1 MLNVPNIYSAFGDF
15 WILVKE
21 VLGGWLLYGGFWVC
35 SLLGGIGGLGKSG
48 GEVLF
53 VVKIRPPPVVFG
65 RGPIGIKY
73 LWMLLTV
80 CLEIL

>member
-1 MLNVPNIYSAFGDF
+1 MVDFGCVQF
-15 WILVKE
+15 
-21 VLGGWLLYGGFWVC
+21 LGR
-35 SLLGGIGGLGKSG
+35 IGGLGKSG